1 MNEGFLGVPCSRRG
15 LKLEWDEALPLA
27 AGLVSALGRCFLRG
41 PAHKRMSTPAGLDS
55 NVLFLRFTGHLW
67 TDQDHGV
74 HPASS
79 RSETWML
86 VQARLLSFYNTQ
98 PSSAGRR
105 HLEPPWLSGHPS
117 GSSPV
122 SLRYHIGLSGIP
134 EAMCSLRTDPGAEAS
149 L

>member
-1 MNEGFLGVPCSRRG
+1 MNEGLLGVPCPRRG
-15 LKLEWDEALPLA
+15 LKLEWDETLPLA

-74 HPASS
+74 RPASS
-79 RSETWML
+79 WSETWML

-105 HLEPPWLSGHPS
+105 HLSPPGCQDTHRGPAPS
-117 GSSPV
+117 PCSITLGSQEF
-122 SLRYHIGLSGIP
+122 LRP
-134 EAMCSLRTDPGAEAS
+134 CVP
-149 L
+149 